1 MFDSSTNL
9 HDVRFI
15 ESTDNLDSKYLNQL
29 IDIIKAPG
37 FDCSSDKS
45 KLLMTL
51 LNYKSDACR
60 QSLIDLLEDIRANC
74 TEHTKVDAPADA
86 PATVFKYY
94 TISVEEVEELIK
106 QAKKIK

>member
-37 FDCSSDKS
+37 FDCSSGKS

-51 LNYKSDACR
+51 LNYKSDACL
-60 QSLIDLLEDIRANC
+60 QLLIDLLEDIRANC
-74 TEHTKVDAPADA
+74 TAHTKVDAPADA
-86 PATVFKYY
+86 PATVFNYY